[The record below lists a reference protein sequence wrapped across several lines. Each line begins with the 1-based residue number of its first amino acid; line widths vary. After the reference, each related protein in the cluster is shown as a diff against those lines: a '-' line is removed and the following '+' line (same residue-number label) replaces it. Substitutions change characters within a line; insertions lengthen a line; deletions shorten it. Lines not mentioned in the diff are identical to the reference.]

1 MKMKKKILT
10 TVLLGCL
17 FSGSALAEKVTY
29 DKAVADSKAYQDS
42 LPNYENATT
51 GLSAAESAS
60 TGTPNQMGKW
70 IRLSL
75 IPFDNAGSYSKVLTS
90 RSIGAPCI
98 KGSKGI
104 IPTTKNG
111 SGSCDDNSCSYWND
125 VTQTTYNYSHGYTAE
140 CR

>member
-1 MKMKKKILT
+1 MTKYTLLSA
-10 TVLLGCL
+10 LLGCL
-17 FSGSALAEKVTY
+17 LSGTVLAEKVTY

-42 LPNYENATT
+42 LPNHDNATS

-104 IPTTKNG
+104 IPTTKN
-111 SGSCDDNSCSYWND
+111 SSSDCDGNSCSYWKD

>member
-1 MKMKKKILT
+1 MMKKNIIAS
-10 TVLLGCL
+10 VLLGCV
-17 FSGSALAEKVTY
+17 FSGSVLAEKVTY
-29 DKAVADSKAYQDS
+29 EKAVADSKAYQEA

-51 GLSAAESAS
+51 GLSPAESNS
-60 TGTPNQMGKW
+60 TATANQMGKW
-70 IRLSL
+70 VRLSL

-111 SGSCDDNSCSYWND
+111 SGSCDNNSCSYWND